1 MVKESVDEYKKIF
14 ESNVEEDY
22 IDYWKKAIV
31 FYNTLDNAEKGIFQ
45 DIIKNVMIDTI
56 STVLGFV
63 EGTTSIDDKNWEIDV
78 SANGINTEGQ
88 LQDAFLE
95 YVKGIE

>member
-1 MVKESVDEYKKIF
+1 
-14 ESNVEEDY
+14 
-22 IDYWKKAIV
+22 
-31 FYNTLDNAEKGIFQ
+31 
-45 DIIKNVMIDTI
+45 MIDTI